1 MEGAKGELEEEWRK
15 RLLMAVANASVA
27 QAPGYATMEAVEAR
41 AQQEDDADD
50 VERLRLWKL
59 WKLWKLEHRKNRLKK
74 KYFDDAFDKLPD
86 HAKELMLEV
95 GKEQRRNPRK
105 SQIINTMFEKDG
117 RAK

>member
-1 MEGAKGELEEEWRK
+1 MPEAATGDITDLQD
-15 RLLMAVANASVA
+15 RLLDIHEAA
-27 QAPGYATMEAVEAR
+27 MEAVEAR

-50 VERLRLWKL
+50 VK
-59 WKLWKLEHRKNRLKK
+59 HRKNRLKK

-95 GKEQRRNPRK
+95 GKRGEAQGSKTR
-105 SQIINTMFEKDG
+105 IINTMFEKDG